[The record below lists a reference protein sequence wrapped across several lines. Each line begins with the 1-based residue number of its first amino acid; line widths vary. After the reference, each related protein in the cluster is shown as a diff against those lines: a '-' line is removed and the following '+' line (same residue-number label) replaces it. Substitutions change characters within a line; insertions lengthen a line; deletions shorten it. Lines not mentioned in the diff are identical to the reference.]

1 MPNSG
6 HRVLMPPSG
15 STTPWY
21 SSQPHIA
28 TQPPVAMT
36 LAPHESVLLSTGTNS
51 PSRSC
56 SMKRPARV
64 PASTAVRMNS
74 ASKRIA
80 KWYQKAMVFSPG
92 STWWRMCAIP
102 TARVGAPPARA
113 RMVVSPM
120 SLAVWV
126 STSGVMAKPQL
137 LTVAAT
143 AVTSVPTTAGGL
155 FMAK

>member
-6 HRVLMPPSG
+6 HSVLMPPSG
-15 STTPWY
+15 SITPWY
-21 SSQPHIA
+21 NSQPHKA
-28 TQPPVAMT
+28 TQPAVAMR
-36 LAPHESVLLSTGTNS
+36 LAPQESVRLSAGTNS

-92 STWWRMCAIP
+92 STLCRMCAIP

-113 RMVVSPM
+113 RMVCSPM
-120 SLAVWV
+120 SRAVA
-126 STSGVMAKPQL
+126 SNCSGVMAKPQL
-137 LTVAAT
+137 LTAAAT
-143 AVTSVPTTAGGL
+143 LVTSAPTTAAGL

>member
-1 MPNSG
+1 
-6 HRVLMPPSG
+6 MPPSG
-15 STTPWY
+15 SITPWY
-21 SSQPHIA
+21 SSQPHMA
-28 TQPPVAMT
+28 TQPAVAIRF
-36 LAPHESVLLSTGTNS
+36 AVQESVFFSAGTKL

-80 KWYQKAMVFSPG
+80 KWYQNAMVFSPG
-92 STWWRMCAIP
+92 SAWWRIWAIP
-102 TARVGAPPARA
+102 TAKVGAPPARA
-113 RMVVSPM
+113 RMVCSPM
-120 SLAVWV
+120 SAAVCCRI
-126 STSGVMAKPQL
+126 SGVMVKPQL

-143 AVTSVPTTAGGL
+143 VATSPPTTAAGL